1 MCLEFMSILISDK
14 LKEEAIDILQNNG
27 FNVVKKYSITHE
39 ELKHEIKN
47 YEAIII
53 RSRTKL
59 TAEILENANNLKVIG
74 RAGVGLDNIDL
85 KKAEE
90 LNIKVLNT
98 PEAPSISVAE
108 LTIGLLLS
116 LVRHISKA
124 DQTMHCGEWCKSD
137 YMGYILK
144 GKKIGLIG
152 FGNIGQAVAKVCEAM
167 SMDIGIY
174 DVDENV
180 KAKAK
185 KLGYRVH
192 SSVDEL
198 ITNSQIIS
206 LHIPSTVHTENT
218 MDERRIGLMSEKAIL
233 INTARGNLVD
243 ESALI
248 KALKNQKIGGAALDV
263 YREEPLKDMDLCNCE
278 ENLVL
283 TPHIGSQTEETQTQ
297 ASVMI
302 AEKISEYLKK

>member
-14 LKEEAIDILQNNG
+14 LKEEAIEILQNNG
-27 FNVVKKYSITHE
+27 FNVVKKYSITND
-39 ELKHEIKN
+39 ELKHEIKK

-85 KKAEE
+85 RKAEE
-90 LNIKVLNT
+90 LQIKVLNT

-108 LTIGLLLS
+108 LTIGLILN

-137 YMGYILK
+137 YMGYILQ

-152 FGNIGQAVAKVCEAM
+152 FGNIGQAVAKVCNAL

-174 DVDENV
+174 DVDEIV
-180 KAKAK
+180 KVKAK
-185 KLGYRVH
+185 KLGYRVYP
-192 SSVDEL
+192 SVDDL
-198 ITNSQIIS
+198 IKNSQIIS
-206 LHIPSTVHTENT
+206 LHIPSTVQTENT

-243 ESALI
+243 EVALI
-248 KALKNQKIGGAALDV
+248 KALKNKKIGGAALDV
-263 YREEPLKDMDLCNCE
+263 YREEPLKDMDLCSCE

-297 ASVMI
+297 ASIMI

>member
-1 MCLEFMSILISDK
+1 MNVLISDK

-27 FNVVKKYSITHE
+27 FNVVKKFSITNE
-39 ELKHEIKN
+39 ELKHEIEN

-59 TAEILENANNLKVIG
+59 TADVLENAKKLKVIG

-144 GKKIGLIG
+144 GKNIGLIG
-152 FGNIGQAVAKVCEAM
+152 YGNIGQRVAKICKALE
-167 SMDIGIY
+167 MDIGIY
-174 DVDENV
+174 DLDENI
-180 KAKAK
+180 KEKAK
-185 KLGYRVH
+185 KMGYKIH

-198 ITNSQIIS
+198 IKDSQIIS
-206 LHIPSTVHTENT
+206 LHIPSTVQTENT
-218 MDERRIGLMSEKAIL
+218 IDEKRIRLMMLSI
-233 INTARGNLVD
+233 I
-243 ESALI
+243 
-248 KALKNQKIGGAALDV
+248 
-263 YREEPLKDMDLCNCE
+263 Y
-278 ENLVL
+278 
-283 TPHIGSQTEETQTQ
+283 
-297 ASVMI
+297 
-302 AEKISEYLKK
+302 

>member
-1 MCLEFMSILISDK
+1 MNVLISDK

-27 FNVVKKYSITHE
+27 FNVVKKFSITNE
-39 ELKHEIKN
+39 ELKHEIEN

-59 TAEILENANNLKVIG
+59 TADVLENAKKLKVIG

-144 GKKIGLIG
+144 GKNIGLIG
-152 FGNIGQAVAKVCEAM
+152 YGNIGQRVAKICKALE
-167 SMDIGIY
+167 MDIGIY
-174 DVDENV
+174 DVDETI
-180 KAKAK
+180 KEKAK
-185 KLGYRVH
+185 KMGYKIH

-198 ITNSQIIS
+198 IKDSQIIS
-206 LHIPSTVHTENT
+206 LHIPSTVQTENT
-218 MDERRIGLMSEKAIL
+218 IDEKRIRLMNENSII
-233 INTARGNLVD
+233 INTARGDLID
-243 ESALI
+243 ETALI
-248 KALKNQKIGGAALDV
+248 KALKDKKIGGAALDV
-263 YREEPLKDMDLCNCE
+263 YREEPLKNMDLCSCE

-283 TPHIGSQTEETQTQ
+283 TPHIGSQTEENQSQ
-297 ASVMI
+297 ASIMT
-302 AEKISEYLKK
+302 AEKILDYLKNLT